1 MAFETRTQYASR
13 SQSEA
18 ADIDAGLRQY
28 MLGVYNYMASGLAL
42 TGIVALLL
50 SSSPEAM
57 KVIFG
62 TPLQWIVMLA
72 PLGLVFFLGAR
83 LDQMQVSTARTLFW
97 VYAGLMGASLS
108 SIFLV
113 YTGQSVARVFFIT
126 AAAFGSLSL
135 YGYTTKRN
143 LSAFGSF
150 LVMGLFGLIIA
161 SLVNIFLQSSALA
174 FALSVVG
181 VLVFSG
187 LTAWDTQRIK
197 EMYWEGDGYDIASKK
212 SIMGALMLYMDFVN
226 LFLMLLQFFG
236 VRRDD

>member
-1 MAFETRTQYASR
+1 MAFETRTRFGSP
-13 SQSEA
+13 SQVEA
-18 ADIDAGLRQY
+18 AEFDVGLRQY

-50 SSSPEAM
+50 SSSPDAM
-57 KVIFG
+57 AAIFG
-62 TPLQWIVMLA
+62 TPLKWVVMLA

-83 LDQMQVSTARTLFW
+83 LEGMQVSTARTLFW
-97 VYAGLMGASLS
+97 VYAALMGASLS

-126 AAAFGSLSL
+126 AAAFGGLSL

-150 LVMGLFGLIIA
+150 LVMGLIGLMIA
-161 SLVNIFLQSSALA
+161 SIVNIFLQSSAMA
-174 FALSVVG
+174 FVISVVG

-187 LTAWDTQRIK
+187 LTAWDTQQIK
-197 EMYWEGDGYDIASKK
+197 EMYWEGDGYDIAAKK
-212 SIMGALMLYMDFVN
+212 SVMGALMLYMDFVN

>member
-1 MAFETRTQYASR
+1 MAFETRTQYGSR
-13 SQSEA
+13 AQAEA
-18 ADIDAGLRQY
+18 AEIDVGLRQY

-57 KVIFG
+57 QAIFG
-62 TPLQWIVMLA
+62 TPLKWVVMLA

-83 LDQMQVSTARTLFW
+83 LGEMQVSTARGLFW
-97 VYAGLMGASLS
+97 VYAALMGASLS
-108 SIFLV
+108 SIFLI
-113 YTGQSVARVFFIT
+113 YTGQSVAQVFFIT
-126 AAAFGSLSL
+126 AASFGGLSL

-150 LVMGLFGLIIA
+150 LIMGLWGLIIA
-161 SLVNIFLQSSALA
+161 GLVNMFLQSSALA
-174 FALSVVG
+174 FVMSAVG
-181 VLVFSG
+181 VLVFAG

-197 EMYWEGDGYDIASKK
+197 EMYWEGDGHDIAAKK
-212 SIMGALMLYMDFVN
+212 SVMGALMLYMDFVN

-236 VRRDD
+236 VRRDQ

>member
-1 MAFETRTQYASR
+1 MAFETRSQYGSSA
-13 SQSEA
+13 QVEA
-18 ADIDAGLRQY
+18 ASVDAGLRQY

-57 KVIFG
+57 AAIFG
-62 TPLQWIVMLA
+62 TPLKWVIMLA

-83 LDQMQVSTARTLFW
+83 LGQMQVSTARTLFW

-108 SIFLV
+108 SIFLI
-113 YTGQSVARVFFIT
+113 YTGQSVAQVFFIT

-161 SLVNIFLQSSALA
+161 SVVNMFLHSSAMA
-174 FALSVVG
+174 FVISAAG
-181 VLVFSG
+181 VLIFSG
-187 LTAWDTQRIK
+187 LTAWDTQQIRD
-197 EMYWEGDGYDIASKK
+197 MYWQGDSSDVAGKK